1 MDNACVGL
9 FMVWLAKKTK
19 LTESCLQFEKT
30 KPNWCYGSAN
40 RFVVFE
46 PNWNHFS
53 EPSITIF
60 SELNYDFFGHF
71 HESYHDF
78 PTYIEHFMSYCPNDR
93 NDLYVHKLNCCRG
106 LRMFK
111 WLVLTKIKNSNFFF
125 LRKKKISNVKTI
137 FFIFNCYEDGNSVF

>member
-53 EPSITIF
+53 EPNWNHFSEPSITIF

-78 PTYIEHFMSYCPNDR
+78 PTYIEHFMSYRPNDR

-111 WLVLTKIKNSNFFF
+111 WLVLTKKKKKNQQFLFFF
-125 LRKKKISNVKTI
+125 LKEKNQQ
-137 FFIFNCYEDGNSVF
+137 C